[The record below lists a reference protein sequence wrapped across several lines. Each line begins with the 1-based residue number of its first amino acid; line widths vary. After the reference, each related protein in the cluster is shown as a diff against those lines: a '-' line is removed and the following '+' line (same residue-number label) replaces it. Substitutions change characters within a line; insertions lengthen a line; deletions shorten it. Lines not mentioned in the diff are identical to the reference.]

1 MGKSFLYPTRRTI
14 LSGIAGTAG
23 SLALSACFNS
33 DESKN
38 NYDVIVIGAG
48 LSGLYAA
55 SLLEAEGANVL
66 ILESSD
72 RIGGRIYTMD
82 DVPSSPD
89 AGGMEIGQMYA
100 RARSVVSELG
110 IELEAFPSSPPG
122 MAIHYEGK
130 NTTMAEWGGWAKNPL
145 PENLKQIPPFALMRS
160 AMPRENPL
168 TELDSWLEPDARV
181 HDIPLSDY
189 LQEFGDSD
197 VIRKMIN
204 VSLQGDHAEN
214 ISALGELRKARVGQ
228 FERSNG
234 PSEKVVGGASRL
246 PEAMAASLSS
256 EIMTSKEVTSIVKNG
271 ANTTVSCSDGSS
283 FKATNVICTVPYS
296 VLTDIKIEPELPELQ
311 QRAIDEIPYLPST
324 VFYFTSSEPFWEQ
337 DGLPPTM
344 WTTSI
349 LERIFALASN
359 TEPVAVFWGLIN
371 GNNALSF
378 DMLSRAQQEQTILME
393 MARIRPASQGKITI
407 HKIHSWTAYPH
418 SRGAWAYWKPGQIS
432 QFGSIYKNAHQN
444 LHFAGEHTATYAA
457 GIEGAFESG
466 ERAAFAILET

>member
-1 MGKSFLYPTRRTI
+1 MGNSFFYPTRRRVLT
-14 LSGIAGTAG
+14 GMAGAAG
-23 SLALSACFNS
+23 SLVLSACGNS
-33 DESKN
+33 DEAKK
-38 NYDVIVIGAG
+38 NYDVIIVGAG

-55 SLLEAEGANVL
+55 RLLEAEGASVL

-72 RIGGRIYTMD
+72 RVGGRIYTMD
-82 DVPSSPD
+82 DVPGTPD

-100 RARSVVSELG
+100 RARSIVGELG
-110 IELEAFPSSPPG
+110 VALEPFPSSPPG
-122 MAIHYEGK
+122 MTIHYEGE
-130 NTTMAEWGGWAKNPL
+130 NTTMAGWGEWPSNPL
-145 PENLKQIPPFALMRS
+145 PENLKAIPPFALMRS

-168 TELDSWLEPDARV
+168 AELDSWLEPAAQA

-189 LQEFGDSD
+189 LKDFGDSD

-234 PSEKVVGGASRL
+234 PSEKVVGGCSRL
-246 PEAMAASLSS
+246 IESMAASLTS
-256 EIMTSKEVTSIVKNG
+256 EVMTGKKVTEIIKNG
-271 ANTTVSCSDGSS
+271 SNTTVTCSDGSS
-283 FKATNVICTVPYS
+283 FAASHVICTTPYS
-296 VLTDIKIEPELPELQ
+296 VLKDIRIEPGLPELQ
-311 QRAIDEIPYLPST
+311 QQAINEIPYLPST
-324 VFYFTSSEPFWEQ
+324 VFYFTSSDPFWEE

-359 TEPVAVFWGLIN
+359 EQPVAVFWGLIN
-371 GNNALSF
+371 GNNALAF

-393 MARIRPASQGKITI
+393 LARIRPASAGKITI

-418 SRGAWAYWKPGQIS
+418 NRGAWSYWKPGQITK
-432 QFGSIYKNAHQN
+432 FGSTYKNAHQN
-444 LHFAGEHTATYAA
+444 VHFAGEHTATYAA

-466 ERAAFAILET
+466 ERAVHEILGM